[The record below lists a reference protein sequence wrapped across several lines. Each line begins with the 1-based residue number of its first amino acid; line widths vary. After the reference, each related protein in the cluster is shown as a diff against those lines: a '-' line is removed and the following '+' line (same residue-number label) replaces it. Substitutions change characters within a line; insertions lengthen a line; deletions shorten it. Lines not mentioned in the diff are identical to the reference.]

1 MNFLTVPGVLES
13 EQALRVRWGFAAS
26 ARHRRSHGDAAQR
39 EADLV
44 DGRAVFRLVWTITVT
59 GASPAEL
66 DAAVGQVEAAARRCG
81 LELRR
86 LVGTQRQAAAFTLPL
101 CRGAR

>member
-1 MNFLTVPGVLES
+1 MRAW
-13 EQALRVRWGFAAS
+13 Q
-26 ARHRRSHGDAAQR
+26 DAAQR

-44 DGRAVFRLVWTITVT
+44 EGRTAYRVTWLLTVT
-59 GASPAEL
+59 ADTPSDL
-66 DAAVGQVEAAARRCG
+66 DTAVGQVEAAARRCS

-86 LVGTQRQAAAFTLPL
+86 LSGTQRQAFGFTLPL